1 MRLTPTD
8 IRPLKRPKQPIVCLT
23 AYTAPIAQAIDPH
36 CDLLLVGDSVAMT
49 VYGMANTRGATI
61 DMMAA
66 HGRAVVNATTHA
78 CIVIDMPFGTYED
91 SDQQALNNAL
101 HLISATGA
109 QAVKLE
115 GGTALQTRIKTLV
128 DAGIPVLGHVG
139 LLPQQFER
147 VEDFRIQGRDEV
159 SAHRIV
165 NDAKAVEFAGAFAMV
180 IEGVPE
186 NLAIQL
192 TEIVS
197 VPTIGIGASSACDGQ
212 ILVCDDML
220 GLNTGHMPKFVKTY
234 ANLAEVTGRAA
245 ASYAQDV
252 RQRRFPTSNH
262 VYGTV
267 KTKA

>member
-1 MRLTPTD
+1 MRLTSTD
-8 IRPLKRPKQPIVCLT
+8 IRPLKRPEQPIVCLT

-49 VYGMANTRGATI
+49 VYGMANTRGATM

-91 SDQQALNNAL
+91 SDQQALNNAR
-101 HLISATGA
+101 HLITATGA
-109 QAVKLE
+109 QAIKLE

-128 DAGIPVLGHVG
+128 DAGIPVLGHIG

-147 VEDFRIQGRDEV
+147 AEDFRVQGRDEA

-165 NDAKAVEFAGAFAMV
+165 NDAKAVESAGAFAMV

-186 NLAIQL
+186 NLAAQL
-192 TEIVS
+192 TGMVTI
-197 VPTIGIGASSACDGQ
+197 PTIGIGASPACDGQ

-220 GLNTGHMPKFVKTY
+220 GLNTGHVPKFVKTY
-234 ANLAEVTGRAA
+234 ANLAEMTGRAA